1 MKKISIHQFSP
12 SAARG
17 DGIGNGMFYLQ
28 KILLD
33 LGFISNIYA
42 ENIESSLKGE
52 VISYKKIDKKDN
64 TQILLIHYSI
74 YYDFSQWI
82 DKLDMRKI
90 MIYHNITPYQF
101 FKKGTILYKLCKKGI
116 EYLPELSNRVEGA
129 IGDSNLNSRELIEH
143 NFKNVKTIP
152 LLIDTKKILSA
163 KWDNKLFA
171 KIADDFNIIFIGR
184 VAKNK
189 AQHDLIEIANI
200 YRKISDSF
208 KLYIIGGV
216 TDSHYKDELESLILK
231 HGLEEYIVLTGK
243 VSNEQLFAYYR
254 GANLFLCMSEHEGF
268 GIPLIES
275 MLFNLPIIAYDSSN
289 IKDTLNGGA
298 ILFNK
303 KSYSDIAATIHL
315 IRTNRAFRRAVIQT
329 QIEAKERY
337 SHKNIVKE
345 LVEYLKSIGITPPKE
360 YKVVEKSK
368 RVKYQ
373 FEGPYDSSYSL
384 AILNRY
390 SALAFNKKYPNQVSL
405 FATEGG
411 GDYTPDSKFLSQNPE
426 VQKISNLSKK
436 YIDAKVVF
444 RNLYPPRVTQMSGE
458 LNILNSYGWEES
470 SFPLEYVNSFNENLD
485 GITVMSHYVKEVLS
499 QAGVKRP
506 IEVVGLGVEH
516 ILEAKPKEVE
526 LNTTKGFKFLHIS
539 SCFPRKG
546 VDILLQAYIEQFTNL
561 DDVTLIVKTFPNPH
575 NRIEDEV
582 KRIKQ
587 NSNSPEIILINQ
599 ELSDGEIAWLY
610 KNSNALVAPSRGE
623 GFGLPMAEAMLF
635 RLPVITTAFGGQIDF
650 CKQDN
655 SWLIDYSFAKAK
667 THFNLFNSYWVEPNI
682 DHLKEILGE
691 ITLLSKDKIAEKSQ
705 RAYSLISNHFKW
717 EDYRTKTEKFI
728 AKLENEEIFSSQ
740 KINLAWVSSYNTK
753 CGIASYSDFIVTELI
768 KMNYD
773 IKIYASKDANL
784 VSTNKEKNVIRCWNN
799 YFDKNSNK
807 LIEKIKIQN
816 PNHIVINFNF
826 GFFSMK
832 NLSTIINT
840 FDNIPITIIFHSVL
854 DTNIGDEKISLKY
867 ITTSLQK
874 VKNLLVHNIDDL
886 NFLKNIGLSDN
897 IKLFPHGIKKY
908 KDNLSIEKKEITT
921 IGTYGFLLPHK
932 GILELIEAFGELLK
946 KYKYLKLILVNAI
959 YPIDESMQYFQ
970 LCQKK
975 VNSLGLTDNVVFHTD
990 FLSDNKSFSLLN
1002 KTDLIVLPYHKTK
1015 ESSSASVRYA
1025 LSTMKPTLCTR
1036 QSIFNDVEDIVHFID
1051 GFKKDDIVYAIDKLI
1066 SNRNLLYS
1074 KIDKQI
1080 RWINEYSWENVV
1092 RILDNFINVV

>member
-12 SAARG
+12 SAVRG

-129 IGDSNLNSRELIEH
+129 IGDSNLNSKELIEH

-152 LLIDTKKILSA
+152 LLIDTKKILSS
-163 KWDNKLFA
+163 KWDSKLFD

-216 TDSHYKDELESLILK
+216 TDSHYKDELESLILRY
-231 HGLEEYIVLTGK
+231 GLEKHIVLTGK
-243 VSNEQLFAYYR
+243 VSDEQLFAYYR

-275 MLFNLPIIAYDSSN
+275 MLFNLPIIAYNSSN

-337 SHKNIVKE
+337 SHKNIVKD
-345 LVEYLKSIGITPPKE
+345 LVEYLKSIGVTPPKE

-426 VQKISNLSKK
+426 VQKIANLSKK

-444 RNLYPPRVTQMSGE
+444 RNLYPPRVAQMSGE

-546 VDILLQAYIEQFTNL
+546 VDILLQAYIEQFSNL
-561 DDVTLIVKTFPNPH
+561 DDVTLIIKTFPNPH

-667 THFNLFNSYWVEPNI
+667 THLNLFNSYWVEPNI

-705 RAYSLISNHFKW
+705 RAYSLISNHFRW
-717 EDYRTKTEKFI
+717 EDYRAKTEKFI
-728 AKLENEEIFSSQ
+728 AKLENEEVFSSQ

-753 CGIASYSDFIVTELI
+753 CGIATYSEFLLSKLSSKYSVNIFA
-768 KMNYD
+768 NYSNSPICD
-773 IKIYASKDANL
+773 S
-784 VSTNKEKNVIRCWNN
+784 KEKNIIRCWENR
-799 YFDKNSNK
+799 FDKDNTH
-807 LIEKIKIQN
+807 LIENIITSNSKRV
-816 PNHIVINFNF
+816 VINFNF
-826 GFFSMK
+826 GFFSTK
-832 NLSTIINT
+832 NLKEIIDRLT
-840 FDNIPITIIFHSVL
+840 LANIKIVIIFHSVADITIEGL
-854 DTNIGDEKISLKY
+854 EASLKD
-867 ITTSLQK
+867 IRDSLKK
-874 VKNLLVHNIDDL
+874 VYRLLLHTIDDL
-886 NFLKNIGLSDN
+886 NFFKSMDLTNISL
-897 IKLFPHGIKKY
+897 LPHGVTNRDKDIVKNREIK
-908 KDNLSIEKKEITT
+908 T
-921 IGTYGFLLPHK
+921 ISSYGFLLPHK
-932 GILELIEAFGELLK
+932 GILELIEAFALLK
-946 KYKYLKLILVNAI
+946 RDFSHLKLLLVNAI
-959 YPIDESMQYFQ
+959 YPIPKSKEYYEKIYQIAKELRVLDSIEFQ
-970 LCQKK
+970 
-975 VNSLGLTDNVVFHTD
+975 TD
-990 FLSDNKSFSLLN
+990 FLEDKQSFKLLDSS
-1002 KTDLIVLPYHKTK
+1002 DLIVMPYRQTN
-1015 ESSSASVRYA
+1015 ESASGAIRYA
-1025 LSTMKPTLCTR
+1025 LSTLNPILCTP
-1036 QSIFNDVEDIVHFID
+1036 QPIFNDVADIVHFT
-1051 GFKKDDIVYAIDKLI
+1051 DDFSVKSIADSIKYLI
-1066 SNRNLLYS
+1066 KNPKSLYS
-1074 KIDKQI
+1074 KLDKQQSWI
-1080 RWINEYSWENVV
+1080 REHDWSNIVKRLEY
-1092 RILDNFINVV
+1092 FIG